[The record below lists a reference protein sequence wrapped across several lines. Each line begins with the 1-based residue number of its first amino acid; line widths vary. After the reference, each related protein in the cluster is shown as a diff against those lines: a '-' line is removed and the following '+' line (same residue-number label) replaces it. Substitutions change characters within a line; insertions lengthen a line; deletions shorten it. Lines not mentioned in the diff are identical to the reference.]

1 MGAVRCH
8 DGDEAMSAI
17 VVDPDADT
25 DADADF
31 NPADIERYNP
41 GTIERYRSDAQR
53 FAGRWPNIAQ
63 HCADMADKMEAEAL
77 AARGAPCS

>member
-1 MGAVRCH
+1 
-8 DGDEAMSAI
+8 MSAI

-25 DADADF
+25 DVDADF

-53 FAGRWPNIAQ
+53 FAGRWPNIAR
-63 HCADMADKMEAEAL
+63 HCAAMADKMEAEML
-77 AARGAPCS
+77 AAQGAPCS